1 MDKFVDLVKEKFED
15 ASLVLKAYDFACE
28 AHKNDKRK
36 SGEPYV
42 IHPINVAKILT
53 EYGLD
58 QTTVAAALLHD
69 VVEDTPVSF
78 KKIKE
83 EFGTEVEMLV
93 KGVSKISSIKYSKE
107 VIELD
112 SLRRLFIAMSKDIRV
127 ILIKLVDRLHN
138 IRTVQYLKPEK
149 QIKFCTETMNLFVP
163 LAERLGIDVIKL
175 ELENTC
181 FKYLNPVEYQ
191 KIKGELDKKQ
201 EKNLER
207 MGQIKSRLEEQL
219 SKANIDASVL
229 TRFKRIYTLYK
240 KLRAKGTAKAYAVIG
255 IRVIV
260 NSMEECYKTL
270 GEIHKIYKPVPGQI
284 KDYIASPKI
293 NGYKSLHTTVISED
307 GTPFEVQIRTKTM
320 HELCEYGVLA
330 YWGGKLGSKKD
341 KVLKDKVAWIKSIIQ
356 DEKEI
361 KDSENFVEALQKDF
375 ASTAEIWVFTPKN
388 KPISLPE
395 KSTPIDM
402 AYAIHTDLGNTCV
415 GAKVNGKKV
424 PLNYILDTGDV
435 VEIITSPQS
444 KGPSRDWLK
453 IAVSGTA
460 RTHIRTFFK
469 KNIVPENVAVGK
481 LILEGKAEDM
491 EIPISICLSKA
502 VLEEVKHKY
511 LIYSL
516 DDMFSSIAM
525 GGIKVND
532 ILNIAIS
539 KWKKEEQVE
548 IQKKNDCP
556 ILLNGR
562 EVDIVK
568 LARCCTPVPGDEISA
583 IASNNGVTVHCA
595 DCVNLRDIADDRRL
609 SVSWKDDIDK
619 TFEVSLR
626 VGGKDEVGMASKV
639 SDVLYFNDV
648 VMKSFSAKVLS
659 GGRFEIIINAM
670 VKDKSQMELIADA
683 IRELDNVS
691 FVIKNNL
698 N

>member
-1 MDKFVDLVKEKFED
+1 MDDFVDLVKEKFQD
-15 ASLVLKAYDFACE
+15 GSLILKAYEFACE
-28 AHKNDKRK
+28 AHKNEKRK

-42 IHPINVAKILT
+42 IHPINVAKILM

-58 QTTVAAALLHD
+58 QTTIAAALLHD

-78 KKIKE
+78 KKVKE
-83 EFGTEVEMLV
+83 EFGAEVETLV

-163 LAERLGIDVIKL
+163 LAERLGIDTIKL

-181 FKYLNPVEYQ
+181 FKYLNPIEYQ
-191 KIKGELDKKQ
+191 KIKSELDKNQ
-201 EKNLER
+201 EKNLEK
-207 MGQIKSRLEEQL
+207 MACIKANLEEKL
-219 SKANIDASVL
+219 ALANVDADVL
-229 TRFKRIYTLYK
+229 TRFKRVYTLYK
-240 KLRAKGTAKAYAVIG
+240 KLRAKGTAKAFAVIG
-255 IRVIV
+255 VRVLV
-260 NSMEECYKTL
+260 NSKEECYKVL
-270 GEIHKIYKPVPGQI
+270 GEIHKYYKPVPGQI
-284 KDYIASPKI
+284 KDYIASPKT
-293 NGYKSLHTTVISED
+293 NGYKSLHTTVITED
-307 GTPFEVQIRTKTM
+307 GTPFEVQIRTRPM
-320 HELCEYGVLA
+320 HEICEKGVLA
-330 YWGGKLGSKKD
+330 YWGGKIGERKYR
-341 KVLKDKVAWIKSIIQ
+341 VLNDKVAWIKSVIH

-415 GAKVNGKKV
+415 GAKVNGRKV
-424 PLNYILDTGDV
+424 PLSYTLDTGDV

-469 KNIVPENVAVGK
+469 KNIVPQNVEVGK
-481 LILEGKAEDM
+481 LILEGKAEDLG
-491 EIPISICLSKA
+491 IPISICLSKA

-516 DDMFSSIAM
+516 DDMFSSIAT

-532 ILNIAIS
+532 ILNIAIAQ
-539 KWKKEEQVE
+539 WKKEDRVDVP
-548 IQKKNDCP
+548 KKVDSP
-556 ILLNGR
+556 ILFNER
-562 EVDIVK
+562 EVENVK
-568 LARCCTPVPGDEISA
+568 FARCCTPVPGDDIKA
-583 IASNNGVTVHCA
+583 IASNNGITVHCE
-595 DCVNLRDIADDRRL
+595 DCVNIREVESGKLLD
-609 SVSWKDDIDK
+609 VSWKDNINK
-619 TFEVSLR
+619 EFEVSLK
-626 VGGKDEVGMASKV
+626 VGGKDEIGMASKV

-648 VMKSFSAKVLS
+648 VMKSFSAKVLN

-670 VKDKSQMELIADA
+670 VKDKSQMEMIADA
-683 IRELDNVS
+683 IRDLDNVS

>member
-1 MDKFVDLVKEKFED
+1 MDKFVDLVKEKFDD
-15 ASLVLKAYDFACE
+15 ASLVLKAYEFACE

-42 IHPINVAKILT
+42 IHPINVAKILM

-83 EFGTEVEMLV
+83 EFGAEVEMLV

-112 SLRRLFIAMSKDIRV
+112 SLKRLFIAMSKDIRV

-181 FKYLNPVEYQ
+181 FKYLNPVDYQ

-201 EKNLER
+201 EINLER
-207 MGQIKSRLEEQL
+207 MKNIKAKLEEL
-219 SKANIDASVL
+219 LAKANVESTIL
-229 TRFKRIYTLYK
+229 TRFKRVYTLYK

-260 NSMEECYKTL
+260 SSPEECYKVL

-284 KDYIASPKI
+284 KDYIASPKS

-320 HELCEYGVLA
+320 HELNEYGVLA
-330 YWGGKLGSKKD
+330 YWGGKLGAKKE
-341 KVLKDKVAWIKSIIQ
+341 KVLNDKVAWIKSIIQ
-356 DEKEI
+356 GEREI
-361 KDSENFVEALQKDF
+361 KDSENFIDALQKDF

-388 KPISLPE
+388 KPVSLPE
-395 KSTPIDM
+395 NSTPIDM
-402 AYAIHTDLGNTCV
+402 AYAIHTELGNTCV

-424 PLNYILDTGDV
+424 PLNYTLDTGDV
-435 VEIITSPQS
+435 VEIITSSQS

-469 KNIVPENVAVGK
+469 KNIIPENVKVGK
-481 LILEGKAEDM
+481 LILEGKAEDS
-491 EIPISICLSKA
+491 ESC
-502 VLEEVKHKY
+502 
-511 LIYSL
+511 
-516 DDMFSSIAM
+516 
-525 GGIKVND
+525 
-532 ILNIAIS
+532 
-539 KWKKEEQVE
+539 
-548 IQKKNDCP
+548 
-556 ILLNGR
+556 
-562 EVDIVK
+562 
-568 LARCCTPVPGDEISA
+568 A
-583 IASNNGVTVHCA
+583 IAATAKSATMN
-595 DCVNLRDIADDRRL
+595 
-609 SVSWKDDIDK
+609 DK
-619 TFEVSLR
+619 I
-626 VGGKDEVGMASKV
+626 
-639 SDVLYFNDV
+639 
-648 VMKSFSAKVLS
+648 KSF
-659 GGRFEIIINAM
+659 
-670 VKDKSQMELIADA
+670 
-683 IRELDNVS
+683 
-691 FVIKNNL
+691 IKTDF
-698 N
+698 